1 MAQRRVGRADLA
13 VGRPL
18 PWDVYDVGGQLLL
31 SKGHRIDSEEQ
42 LERLIA
48 EGMFVKELDSKTTV
62 AMQEAAAGQPHPS
75 ALKALL
81 EAREHGAFI
90 ARRYRTEDCGFA
102 RRIEHSIELIQRA
115 CDINPDVALA
125 TMQLRQDSSYAVR
138 HQVDV
143 AVLALL
149 LAREMALSPADCRAV
164 VGAAL
169 TMNLAMVEVQDKL
182 DSLQGELVPAMR
194 HALLDHPRKSVEWL
208 EALGVQ
214 DQAWLTIVAQHHE
227 RADGSGYPAG
237 LNHSQIVPGAAV
249 VALADRYC
257 ARICRHGARPWR
269 LPPGVLGEIYN
280 DRGLYADEEATR
292 RLVKLLGP
300 YPAGTMVRLASQE
313 IGIVTHSVGQADHP
327 MVHAL
332 LDARGIAYT
341 MPLVRHTA
349 RSTHAIKE
357 ALDPARHNVR
367 VQMFALWGK
376 GASETERA

>member
-31 SKGHRIDSEEQ
+31 GKGHRIDSDEQ

-48 EGMFVKELDSKTTV
+48 EGMFVKELDPKTTV
-62 AMQEAAAGQPHPS
+62 AMQEAATGQPHPS

-81 EAREHGAFI
+81 DAREHGAFI
-90 ARRYRTEDCGFA
+90 ARRYKAEDCGFA
-102 RRIEHSIELIQRA
+102 RRIEHSIEQVLRA

-125 TMQLRQDSSYAVR
+125 TMQLRQDGSYAVR

-149 LAREMALSPADCRAV
+149 LAREMALSHADCRAV
-164 VGAAL
+164 VAAAL

-182 DSLQGELVPAMR
+182 DGLQGELVPAMR
-194 HALLDHPRKSVEWL
+194 HALLDHPHKSVEWL

-237 LNHSQIVPGAAV
+237 LTRSQIVPGAAV

-257 ARICRHGARPWR
+257 ARVCHHGARPWR
-269 LPPGVLGEIYN
+269 LPPGALGEIYN
-280 DRGLYADEEATR
+280 DRGRYANEEATHH
-292 RLVKLLGP
+292 LIKLLGP
-300 YPAGTMVRLASQE
+300 YPAGTMVRLADQE
-313 IGIVTHSVGQADHP
+313 IGIVTRSVGQADHP
-327 MVHAL
+327 VVHAL
-332 LDARGIAYT
+332 LDARGIPYT
-341 MPLVRHTA
+341 MPLARNTA
-349 RSTHAIKE
+349 RDAYAIKE
-357 ALDPARHNVR
+357 ALDPARHSVK
-367 VQMFALWGK
+367 VQMFTLWGK
-376 GASETERA
+376 DAAETELT